1 MTTNLSN
8 VHVDEISILSKDVR
22 PAVRAARIAITKKES
37 PMNAPLSFDTFEDAC
52 AHLRKVHGM
61 GGADAM
67 SAAAREHPDLL
78 EKFQREGIEIAKAA
92 DQLVQDRPLPDA
104 VQAWNTAVDDEV
116 RSWSGRITR
125 SEAMTRV
132 ARERPALYAAM
143 QAA

>member
-1 MTTNLSN
+1 MNNLSDIT
-8 VHVDEISILSKDVR
+8 VDEVSILSKDVR

-37 PMNAPLSFDTFEDAC
+37 PMSTPLSFDTLEDAC

-78 EKFQREGIEIAKAA
+78 EKYQREGVEIAKAA

-104 VQAWNTAVDDEV
+104 VQAWNRAVDEEILSFGGKIS
-116 RSWSGRITR
+116 RSD
-125 SEAMTRV
+125 AMTRV
-132 ARERPALYAAM
+132 RASRPALFAAY